1 MATRQSGSTHSAKI
15 LPFTPS
21 SSRIRCISPAY
32 EGHCLLY
39 SHHALSRDKLYAIRI
54 LRWARLA
61 DGRDV
66 AVVPWLN
73 DISHC
78 RDLNDAETGLA
89 VGYYDPACDDR
100 FDTLPSQ
107 HRAALDALSEQVA
120 MDKAHGILQEI
131 PDLIGSHAAMVK
143 DSDELV
149 LEPVVSWQLR
159 GDGRMQAMLADPERI
174 TQQPVLP
181 GDPCLYAADHESG
194 LRYYFQY
201 HIANQIKNGGAMS
214 TRILGQLIRR

>member
-15 LPFTPS
+15 LPFTPA
-21 SSRIRCISPAY
+21 SSRIHCVSPAY

-54 LRWARLA
+54 LCWARLA
-61 DGRDV
+61 DGRNV
-66 AVVPWLN
+66 AVVPWLH

-78 RDLNDAETGLA
+78 RQLNDADTGLA
-89 VGYYDPACDDR
+89 EGYYDPATDTR
-100 FDTLPSQ
+100 FDTPPS
-107 HRAALDALSEQVA
+107 HHLAALDALCAQTAPLSASQV
-120 MDKAHGILQEI
+120 LQEI
-131 PDLIGSHAAMVK
+131 PDMIGSHAAIL
-143 DSDELV
+143 SENDELV

-159 GDGRMQAMLADPERI
+159 GDGRLQAMLADPARI

-181 GDPCLYAADHESG
+181 GDPCLYVADHDSG